1 MPSRSAVGV
10 LVFLI
15 TAAAWLFAVP
25 AIAQRPSPMAQPADL
40 PIVAARANCA
50 DLAKVDVVPIGGAG
64 SRINAATETIDITG
78 ATVCSVIGT
87 LAPAVSFR
95 VDLPLKTWTQ
105 RYLQTGCGGL
115 CGNLHI
121 EVGAAN
127 DCPTDAAGGFVLA
140 ATDMGH
146 EGVGAEF
153 GLDAQKR
160 ADFAYRGVH
169 LTSMAAKMLI
179 RAFYGQAERYSYF
192 DGCSDGGREAL
203 VEAER
208 FPADFNGIIAG
219 APAMN
224 FTIQN
229 SFYHG
234 WQARS
239 NTGADGKAILIASR
253 LPIIHAAVLKV
264 CDGLDDQMDG
274 LVSMPGECR
283 FDPMTIVCK
292 DGQDPN
298 TCLTKAEAVVALHFY
313 EGPRDPRTGERL
325 TQGGPQFGSELQWA
339 GVYVPESKDQP
350 IFSNIIAN
358 GSMADVIF
366 PNGRPATV
374 AELAFDHKTFE
385 RARERHSLYD
395 ASSPDLTSFV
405 ARGGKLIMF
414 HGWADPHISP
424 LNTIAYHD
432 ALNKFFG
439 SSKVERF
446 ERLYLMPGMGHCSG
460 GEGPSAFDLLTPMLA
475 WVEKGEA
482 PNAIMTSS
490 PAPGQRSTF
499 GLPGGRRRGL
509 GAGGMPAGMMPPPGT
524 FHGGGRPDASI
535 ARNMGSLP
543 RKPQLVADPM
553 RTRPVY
559 PYPYVATFKGTG
571 NPNEALGWTKGRSV
585 PVVVPKWAGSDYY
598 KPYAGVTG

>member
-1 MPSRSAVGV
+1 VV
-10 LVFLI
+10 IFLL
-15 TAAAWLFAVP
+15 TAIAWLFAAPVLG
-25 AIAQRPSPMAQPADL
+25 IGLSPMAQPADL
-40 PIVAARANCA
+40 QIVVARSNCA
-50 DLAKVDVVPIGGAG
+50 DLTKVDVVPVGGAG
-64 SRINAATETIDITG
+64 SRIDAAIEKIDVAG
-78 ATVCSVIGT
+78 ATVCSVTGT

-115 CGNLHI
+115 CGSLNI
-121 EVGAAN
+121 TVGAA
-127 DCPTDAAGGFVLA
+127 DGCPTIATGGFVLA
-140 ATDMGH
+140 TTDMGH
-146 EGVGAEF
+146 KGMGAEF

-169 LTSMAAKMLI
+169 LTSVAAKLLI
-179 RAFYGQAERYSYF
+179 RAFYGQTERYSYF

-239 NTGADGKAILIASR
+239 NTGGDGRAILIASR
-253 LPIIHAAVLKV
+253 LPIIHDAVLKV
-264 CDGLDDQMDG
+264 CDGLDGLMDG
-274 LVSMPGECR
+274 LVSMPGQCR
-283 FDPMTIVCK
+283 FDPLTLVCK
-292 DGQDPN
+292 DGEEPN
-298 TCLTKAEAVVALHFY
+298 TCLTKAEAAVALRFY
-313 EGPRDPRTGERL
+313 EGPRDLRTGERL

-339 GVYVPESKDQP
+339 GVYVPQFKGQP
-350 IFSNIIAN
+350 IFSTMIAN

-374 AELAFDHKTFE
+374 AQLAFDRETLD
-385 RARERHSLYD
+385 RARQRHSLYD
-395 ASSPDLTSFV
+395 ASSPDLTTFV

-424 LNTIAYHD
+424 LNTIAYQD

-439 SSKVERF
+439 SSKVEGF

-460 GEGPSAFDLLTPMLA
+460 GEGPSAFNLLTPMLA

-482 PNAIMTSS
+482 PDAIMTST
-490 PAPGQRSTF
+490 PAPGPRSTF
-499 GLPGGRRRGL
+499 VRPGGMRLGL
-509 GAGGMPAGMMPPPGT
+509 GAGGMPAGMIPHTVPSGASG
-524 FHGGGRPDASI
+524 HLDASN
-535 ARNMGSLP
+535 AREMGSSP
-543 RKPQLVADPM
+543 RKQPMMDSLM

-559 PYPYVATFKGTG
+559 PYPFVATFKGTG
-571 NPNEALGWTKGRSV
+571 NPNEASGWTKGRSV
-585 PVVVPKWAGSDYY
+585 PVVVPNWAGSDYY
-598 KPYAGVTG
+598 KPYAGATG